1 MQLRVCQLRL
11 PEHLTASPGAA
22 VMVNGKVVSPLGDVA
37 LTEEPRRNAQNG
49 SGVVVACQTNIWKG
63 DLPVHKI
70 PESRDNIYPTA
81 HTTVVTPKIC
91 WRVVGE
97 IKTMERECPVLDEF
111 EECVTVWHFGMPCKL
126 LLKTNG

>member
-1 MQLRVCQLRL
+1 MWVGAWRQRF
-11 PEHLTASPGAA
+11 PEHLTTSPGAA
-22 VMVNGKVVSPLGDVA
+22 VVINGKVLATLGVE
-37 LTEEPRRNAQNG
+37 LVNKK
-49 SGVVVACQTNIWKG
+49 SGGEAENRSGIVVACQTNIWKG
-63 DLPVHKI
+63 DLPVHEI

-111 EECVTVWHFGMPCKL
+111 EECITVWHFGMPCKL
-126 LLKTNG
+126 LLKTDG